1 MGIDIFFHEELNDL
15 LPLKKRNQ
23 HLIVPWQGRRSV
35 KDLVESLC
43 VPHTE
48 VGGIRVGER
57 WVDFSYIVGQ
67 GDRVVVF
74 PVSPLSTAVGSAG
87 SCESCTPDNPLF
99 NPGPVENPVF
109 LCDVHLWK
117 LARRLRLL
125 GFDTRFDP
133 RWDDAQ
139 LAEMSQKEG
148 FILLTR
154 DRGLLIRRVV
164 ERGVYIHNTDPEE
177 QVLELLRRLDLVKRV
192 SPFTRCLVCGGFL
205 EPVNMESGFFAQTL
219 KPQIPPKVFEW
230 TKEYHYCTSCE
241 KVFWKGSHYEKLIAM
256 IHRYTTGFS
265 ATDKHG

>member
-1 MGIDIFFHEELNDL
+1 MGIDIFFHGELRHL
-15 LPLKKRNQ
+15 LPLKKRNTR
-23 HLIVPWQGRRSV
+23 LTVPWQGRRSV
-35 KDLVESLC
+35 KDLVESFC

-48 VGGIRVGER
+48 VGGIRVGGQ
-57 WVDFSYIVGQ
+57 WVDFSYIVCDD
-67 GDRVVVF
+67 DRVIVF
-74 PVSPLSTAVGSAG
+74 PVSPVSAPVG

-99 NPGPVENPVF
+99 KPAAVEDPVF

-139 LAEMSQKEG
+139 LAGISQTEG

-164 ERGVYIHNTDPEE
+164 ERGVYIYNTDAEA
-177 QVLELLRRLDLVKRV
+177 QVIELLRRLDLVKRV

-205 EPVNMESGFFAQTL
+205 EAVNMGGEFFEQTL
-219 KPQIPPKVFEW
+219 RPLIPPKVLEW
-230 TKEYHYCTSCE
+230 AKEYRYCPSCE
-241 KVFWKGSHYEKLIAM
+241 KVFWKGSHYKKLIAL
-256 IHRYTTGFS
+256 IERYTSGVP
-265 ATDKHG
+265 KVH